1 MSAAKTAWGLVAWIG
16 LTLVQLVIAGVMLI
30 AAFALADVGV
40 RMLGHDPDVDPWKV
54 VAVILLVVIAGIEM
68 LVFEYLIKRT
78 PLRWLSLAANP
89 IWHLG

>member
-1 MSAAKTAWGLVAWIG
+1 MSAAKIVGGLVAWIG

-30 AAFALADVGV
+30 VAFALADAGV

-54 VAVILLVVIAGIEM
+54 AAVVLLFVIFGIEM

-78 PLRWLSLAANP
+78 PLKWVGLAANP

>member
-16 LTLVQLVIAGVMLI
+16 LTLVQLVIAGVMFVV
-30 AAFALADVGV
+30 AFAVADAGV

-54 VAVILLVVIAGIEM
+54 VAVVLLFVIFGIEM

-78 PLRWLSLAANP
+78 PLRWLGLAANP

>member
-1 MSAAKTAWGLVAWIG
+1 MSAAKIVGGLVAWIG

-30 AAFALADVGV
+30 VAFALADAGV

-54 VAVILLVVIAGIEM
+54 AAVVLLFVIFGIEL

-78 PLRWLSLAANP
+78 PLKWVGLAANP

>member
-1 MSAAKTAWGLVAWIG
+1 MSAAKITMGLFAWIG

-30 AAFALADVGV
+30 VAFAVADAGV

-54 VAVILLVVIAGIEM
+54 VAVVLLFVIFGIEM

-78 PLRWLSLAANP
+78 PLRWLGLAANP

>member
-1 MSAAKTAWGLVAWIG
+1 MSATKIMGGLVAWIG
-16 LTLVQLVIAGVMLI
+16 LTLVQLVIAGVMFLV
-30 AAFALADVGV
+30 AFGLADASV

-54 VAVILLVVIAGIEM
+54 VAVILLVVIAGIEL

-78 PLRWLSLAANP
+78 PLKWLSLAANP